1 MKKSGFVVLI
11 ILSVVLVVMIAVLS
25 ARIIT
30 KVKRGENGTAGET
43 VAGESAAGS
52 PEEGAAESAA
62 GSPEEDAGESAA
74 AESPEE
80 GAITEEN
87 VTPEDAAPAA
97 EEAAPQAENE
107 PAGVSLSE
115 GEGLEGAALS
125 EGEDEDFERFL
136 SDSIEGFSFDK
147 YSNEIWSGP
156 ISLLD
161 GSSDEKVLPV
171 MKDPDSGEKILA
183 DGYRKIVCVEESGSD
198 LVPIVLNPDAP
209 DDEAMMNYYCFIQV
223 ADLFAS
229 AGWLRDEEEGELNED
244 VKAALGSLAIPADRL
259 VYIGESGGC
268 HLFKFGASNGGD
280 YYELYKT
287 ISKLFGEEEGMEYAL
302 ILK

>member
-30 KVKRGENGTAGET
+30 KVKQGESGAAEET
-43 VAGESAAGS
+43 VA
-52 PEEGAAESAA
+52 AETV
-62 GSPEEDAGESAA
+62 A
-74 AESPEE
+74 AESPAE
-80 GAITEEN
+80 AAPAEEN
-87 VTPEDAAPAA
+87 VPQEEVTPEEALPAAEDAAP
-97 EEAAPQAENE
+97 QTENSPE
-107 PAGVSLSE
+107 GVSLSE
-115 GEGLEGAALS
+115 GEGLEGAVLS
-125 EGEDEDFERFL
+125 EGEEEDFERFL

-156 ISLLD
+156 ISLID

-198 LVPIVLNPDAP
+198 LVPLVLDPDAP
-209 DDEAMMNYYCFIQV
+209 DEEAMMNYYCFIQV

-229 AGWLRDEEEGELNED
+229 AGWLRDEEEKELNED

-259 VYIGESGGC
+259 VYIGESDGC